1 MPRPERLGTYES
13 GAGSQVTIGPHEGA
27 GLTEVPDGARGG
39 IGRGPVRRLVAAALH
54 AARRD
59 AVGGGA
65 NFHYNYRIPNTPY
78 FFGNCDI
85 NLHADH
91 LLGRRSHSALTLGF
105 EFTHRFNYNWEAP
118 GDRSSMEIPSK
129 YEVNVG
135 LHHAFT
141 PQWQLGLEV
150 RNLFDRENWGEY
162 RYPLEKR
169 TLHFKVKYTLNK
181 LNTIKE

>member
-1 MPRPERLGTYES
+1 MS
-13 GAGSQVTIGPHEGA
+13 WQ
-27 GLTEVPDGARGG
+27 DARDT
-39 IGRGPVRRLVAAALH
+39 
-54 AARRD
+54 RRD
-59 AVGGGA
+59 AVGGGS

-150 RNLFDRENWGEY
+150 CNLFDRENWGEY

>member
-1 MPRPERLGTYES
+1 M
-13 GAGSQVTIGPHEGA
+13 
-27 GLTEVPDGARGG
+27 
-39 IGRGPVRRLVAAALH
+39 
-54 AARRD
+54 
-59 AVGGGA
+59 
-65 NFHYNYRIPNTPY
+65 
-78 FFGNCDI
+78 
-85 NLHADH
+85 
-91 LLGRRSHSALTLGF
+91 
-105 EFTHRFNYNWEAP
+105 
-118 GDRSSMEIPSK
+118 
-129 YEVNVG
+129 NVG